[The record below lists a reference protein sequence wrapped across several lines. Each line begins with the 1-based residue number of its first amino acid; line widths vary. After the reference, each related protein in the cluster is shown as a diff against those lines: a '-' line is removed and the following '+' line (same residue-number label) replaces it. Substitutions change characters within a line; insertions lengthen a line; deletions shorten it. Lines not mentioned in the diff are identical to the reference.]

1 MLELLRDP
9 YMHGL
14 ALLAVELVIGVV
26 LVVAVTVI
34 VLARVHAARMKK
46 LNARYSPLPEFELD
60 NCYAQSKPL
69 HATDTGESSIGWE
82 KEKYA
87 HLSRAAG
94 L

>member
-1 MLELLRDP
+1 
-9 YMHGL
+9 MHGL

-26 LVVAVTVI
+26 LVLAVTVI
-34 VLARVHAARMKK
+34 VLARIHAARMKR
-46 LNARYSPLPEFELD
+46 LNARYSPLPEFELH

-69 HATDTGESSIGWE
+69 HAADTGENFIGWE